1 MSAESA
7 FAYLESDNPTAFDP
21 QRSTDQPTAFDPELT
36 LAQETMLVGDDV
48 RFRPSNLAPRDV
60 AQLLATAF
68 DAETLETSCDQL
80 EALAD
85 DLQLEGSNFAA
96 YRVLEIVREMRDFG

>member
-7 FAYLESDNPTAFDP
+7 FAYLESDNAP
-21 QRSTDQPTAFDPELT
+21 QRSTELT

-68 DAETLETSCDQL
+68 DAETLDTCCDQMD
-80 EALAD
+80 ALAE